1 MKTRQYNQ
9 PWIDAVTKWGNDHWR
24 QIEPYLA
31 KNGGPIIMSQI
42 ENEYSGKPGPYFDW
56 MSNFTHELSPGIA
69 WVMCGHAV

>member
-31 KNGGPIIMSQI
+31 KNGGPIIMSPVS
-42 ENEYSGKPGPYFDW
+42 Y
-56 MSNFTHELSPGIA
+56 THLTLPTILL
-69 WVMCGHAV
+69 V